1 MQRLDRHLDA
11 FTASAR
17 HYMRVSPR
25 PPQLVHDAYRNL
37 VAVAVVLQ
45 PLKQALKQYDE
56 LDAPLSSKE
65 LGLRAI
71 QLVVLELAPTAIA
84 LARED
89 TRLSESRVE
98 FERKLYSLQQE
109 TRRIA
114 KIWLRHRTAIV
125 TDPLDWRQLH
135 TFEAATNTAWDAWKR
150 LRANRA
156 RDASLRLTLGRTTL
170 PALRHACSAILKI
183 LYLSSFD
190 MHDEDIRG
198 VVECV
203 LRGNASWR

>member
-1 MQRLDRHLDA
+1 MIRLVRRPRPNPYEVADSMQRLDRHLDA

-114 KIWLRHRTAIV
+114 NRDRHRSSRLAATAHV
-125 TDPLDWRQLH
+125 RGSYKHCLGCL
-135 TFEAATNTAWDAWKR
+135 EAAT
-150 LRANRA
+150 
-156 RDASLRLTLGRTTL
+156 G
-170 PALRHACSAILKI
+170 
-183 LYLSSFD
+183 
-190 MHDEDIRG
+190 
-198 VVECV
+198 
-203 LRGNASWR
+203 